1 MSRRVQIPRV
11 LFSYFNCL
19 FSVVYHVYIQV
30 MLLLWCL
37 FVLMLFVFIFFV
49 CVSIF
54 YFFIYLWEST
64 QCCRWTGGAAL
75 AGAAGDHAVLGPEAR
90 ASMDLIADQFVPS
103 AEGALGLDV
112 CLSVSALG
120 RGGGVD

>member
-1 MSRRVQIPRV
+1 M
-11 LFSYFNCL
+11 
-19 FSVVYHVYIQV
+19 
-30 MLLLWCL
+30 
-37 FVLMLFVFIFFV
+37 VFICFDV
-49 CVSIF
+49 ICF
-54 YFFIYLWEST
+54 YFFCLCVYFLFLFIYVFILFYFYLWEST